1 MSKLDTSTLIIRR
14 GSLETRASEI
24 RVILSLKAKTMAA
37 HEILALAQEL
47 DNAQASIDAY
57 TVRIDDNVAAHAK
70 AYAAAQARA

>member
-37 HEILALAQEL
+37 SEILALAQEL

-57 TVRIDDNVAAHAK
+57 TVRIDGNVAAHAK